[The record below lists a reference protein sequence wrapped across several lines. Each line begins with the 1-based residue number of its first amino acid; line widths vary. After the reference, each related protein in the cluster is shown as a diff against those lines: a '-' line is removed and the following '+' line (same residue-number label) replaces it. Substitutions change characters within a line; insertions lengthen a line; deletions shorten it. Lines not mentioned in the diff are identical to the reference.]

1 MNLNRR
7 ERGFSLL
14 ELLIVVA
21 IILTLMLVAIPKVTT
36 MRMTGN
42 ETSALKTLDTYR
54 TVCFAYQTSYGTFPK
69 DLSQLGPP
77 QGGNP
82 SGKDAADL
90 IDSNLAPAGGAPAT
104 KDSYTF
110 RYVPGPADNNGFIET
125 YTIFADPV
133 SYNNT
138 GVKRFYMDQ
147 TTRIRFT
154 TDNSQPSASSPQLTH

>member
-1 MNLNRR
+1 MQRR
-7 ERGFSLL
+7 DRGFSLL

-21 IILTLMLVAIPKVTT
+21 IILTLMLVAIPNVSK

-42 ETSALKTLDTYR
+42 ETSALKTLDTLR

-69 DLSQLGPP
+69 DQSQLGPP

-90 IDSNLAPAGGAPAT
+90 INSDLAPSGGVAAN
-104 KDSYTF
+104 KDGYAF
-110 RYVPGPADNNGFIET
+110 RYVAGPADTNGVIAT
-125 YTIFADPV
+125 YSVYADPS

-138 GVKRFYMDQ
+138 GRQRFFMDQ
-147 TTRIRFT
+147 STHIHYT
-154 TDNSQPSASSPQLTH
+154 TDGTQASASSPLR